1 MIDWKYLFMKAA
13 AVLGYTQGYNKTFP
27 MGYKKGI
34 EEGKAEARIL
44 VTLLKTYGSFDAIP
58 TAAIHDCM
66 PTMGHHIANQQRV
79 KKAAIK
85 LQAMLEELEMPY
97 INNTVDIVLQYLE
110 NDPKIS
116 DENCERITAIVDSNS
131 CFGGLISLAEKV
143 DHLDVELFMLKLREP
158 LPNPHLNEYYACLKD
173 EYFVVK

>member
-1 MIDWKYLFMKAA
+1 MFDWKHLFMKAA
-13 AVLGYTQGYNKTFP
+13 VLLGYSEGYNKTFP

-66 PTMGHHIANQQRV
+66 PTMGHHIANQQRI
-79 KKAAIK
+79 KKATIK
-85 LQAMLEELEMPY
+85 LQAMLEELGMPY
-97 INNTVDIVLQYLE
+97 INNTVDMVLKYLE
-110 NDPKIS
+110 NDSSLS
-116 DENCERITAIVDSNS
+116 DQDCERINAVVESTS
-131 CFGGLISLAEKV
+131 CFGGLISLAETV
-143 DHLDVELFMLKLREP
+143 DFLDVELFMRKIREP

-173 EYFVVK
+173 EHFIVK